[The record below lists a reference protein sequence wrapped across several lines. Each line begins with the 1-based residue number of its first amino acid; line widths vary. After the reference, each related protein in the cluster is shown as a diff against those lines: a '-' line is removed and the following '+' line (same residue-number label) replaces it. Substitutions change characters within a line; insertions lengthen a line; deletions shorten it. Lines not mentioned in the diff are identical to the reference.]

1 LHRVH
6 DYREIQGTLAAKTG
20 VSSTP
25 GVRWPVRTTAPYTT
39 RETINVTRAE
49 WDGWLLDSPGGGH
62 VLQSYEWGEFKR
74 RLGWKPVRVVLER
87 DGEVVGLGQFLA
99 YNTAPV
105 PGALMYCTKGPW
117 LPWDDEEAVRTFF
130 RGVEEVARRQGAHT
144 VKIEPEV
151 LEERQDAKAL
161 LEGIGFR
168 KARYDLNLKTTLV
181 VDLGLS
187 EEEELLGRM
196 KAKTRYNVR
205 LAARKGV
212 EVVEPEFEE
221 GWATFYEWMEAT
233 SERKGDYVLRRSRD
247 YLHGVMRSM
256 DAAGQG
262 RLFFAEHEGTPL
274 AGMYV
279 FTFGEKYWYMYG
291 ASSDEKRN
299 LKPNYALQWEVM
311 RWAKERGMTHYDMV
325 GVPKPE
331 ELNEGSSLWN
341 VYKFK
346 EGFGG
351 EISDSLGCY
360 DLRVGRLRAAAWYK
374 LEPLYYRLYYKL
386 NNNVFY

>member
-1 LHRVH
+1 V
-6 DYREIQGTLAAKTG
+6 AADT
-20 VSSTP
+20 SYNSTTE
-25 GVRWPVRTTAPYTT
+25 VRQPERTTTLYTT
-39 RETINVTRAE
+39 KEARSVTRVE

-74 RLGWKPVRVVLER
+74 TSGWRPVRLVLER
-87 DGEVVGLGQFLA
+87 DGAVVGLAQFLA
-99 YNTAPV
+99 YDTGPFV
-105 PGALMYCTKGPW
+105 PGALWYCTKGPW
-117 LPWDDEEAVRTFF
+117 LPWDDKEAVRAFF
-130 RGVEEVARRQGAHT
+130 RGVREVARREGAHT

-161 LEGIGFR
+161 LEEIGFR

-181 VDLGLS
+181 VDLSLS
-187 EEEELLGRM
+187 EEELLGRM
-196 KAKTRYNVR
+196 KAKTRYNAR

-221 GWATFYEWMEAT
+221 AWETFYEWMEAT
-233 SERKGDYVLRRSRD
+233 SERKEDYVLRRSRD
-247 YLHGVMRSM
+247 YLYGVMRSM
-256 DAAGQG
+256 EEAGQG

-279 FTFGEKYWYMYG
+279 FTFGKKYWYMYG

-299 LKPNYALQWEVM
+299 LKPNYVLQWEVM

-331 ELNEGSSLWN
+331 ELDESSSLWN

-360 DLRVGRLRAAAWYK
+360 DLPVKKTRAAAWYK

>member
-1 LHRVH
+1 VAADTSYNSTTEVRQPE
-6 DYREIQGTLAAKTG
+6 RPTTL
-20 VSSTP
+20 
-25 GVRWPVRTTAPYTT
+25 YTT
-39 RETINVTRAE
+39 KEVRSVTRVE

-74 RLGWKPVRVVLER
+74 TSGWRPIRLVLER
-87 DGEVVGLGQFLA
+87 DGVVVGLAQFLA
-99 YNTAPV
+99 YDTGPFV
-105 PGALMYCTKGPW
+105 PGALWYCTKGPW
-117 LPWDDEEAVRTFF
+117 LPWDDEEAVRAFF
-130 RGVEEVARRQGAHT
+130 RGVREVARREGAHT

-161 LEGIGFR
+161 LEEIGFR

-181 VDLGLS
+181 VDLSLS
-187 EEEELLGRM
+187 EEELLGRM
-196 KAKTRYNVR
+196 KAKTRYNAR

-221 GWATFYEWMEAT
+221 GWETFYEWMEAT
-233 SERKGDYVLRRSRD
+233 SERKEDYVLRRSRD
-247 YLHGVMRSM
+247 YLYGVMRSM
-256 DAAGQG
+256 DEAGQG
-262 RLFFAEHEGTPL
+262 RLFFAEHEGRPL

-291 ASSDEKRN
+291 ASSEEKRN
-299 LKPNYALQWEVM
+299 LKPNYVLQWEVM
-311 RWAKERGMTHYDMV
+311 RWAKERGMRHYDMV

-351 EISDSLGCY
+351 EISDTLGCY
-360 DLRVGRLRAAAWYK
+360 DLPVKKTRAAAWYK

>member
-1 LHRVH
+1 V
-6 DYREIQGTLAAKTG
+6 AADT
-20 VSSTP
+20 SYNSTTE
-25 GVRWPVRTTAPYTT
+25 VRQLERTTTLYTT
-39 RETINVTRAE
+39 KEARRVTRVE
-49 WDGWLLDSPGGGH
+49 WDGWLRDSPGGGH

-87 DGEVVGLGQFLA
+87 DGEVVGIGQFLA

-105 PGALMYCTKGPW
+105 PGVLMYCTKGPW
-117 LPWDDEEAVRTFF
+117 LPWDDEEAVRAFF
-130 RGVEEVARRQGAHT
+130 EGVREVARREGAHT
-144 VKIEPEV
+144 VKIEPDV
-151 LEERQDAKAL
+151 LEEQKDIKTL
-161 LEGIGFR
+161 LGEIGFR

-181 VDLGLS
+181 VDLSLS
-187 EEEELLGRM
+187 EEELLARM
-196 KAKTRYNVR
+196 KAKTRYNAR

-221 GWATFYEWMEAT
+221 GWATFYEWMKAT
-233 SERKGDYVLRRSRD
+233 SERKEDYVLRRSRD
-247 YLHGVMRSM
+247 YLYGVMRSM
-256 DAAGQG
+256 HDAGQG
-262 RLFFAEHEGTPL
+262 HLFFAEHEGTPL

-299 LKPNYALQWEVM
+299 LKPNYLLQWEVM
-311 RWAKERGMTHYDMV
+311 RWAKERGLTHYDMV

-331 ELNEGSSLWN
+331 ELNESSSLWN

-351 EISDSLGCY
+351 ELVDSLGCF
-360 DLRVGRLRAAAWYK
+360 DLPVKKTRAAAWYK
-374 LEPLYYRLYYKL
+374 LEPTYYRLYYKL
-386 NNNVFY
+386 KNNVFY

>member
-1 LHRVH
+1 V
-6 DYREIQGTLAAKTG
+6 AADT
-20 VSSTP
+20 SYNSTTE
-25 GVRWPVRTTAPYTT
+25 VRQPERTTTLYTT
-39 RETINVTRAE
+39 TEARRITRVE
-49 WDGWLLDSPGGGH
+49 WDGWLRDSPGGGH

-74 RLGWKPVRVVLER
+74 RLGWRPIRLVLER
-87 DGEVVGLGQFLA
+87 DGAVVGLAQFLA
-99 YNTAPV
+99 YDTGPFV
-105 PGALMYCTKGPW
+105 PGALWYCTKGPW
-117 LPWDDEEAVRTFF
+117 LPWDDEEAVQAFF
-130 RGVEEVARRQGAHT
+130 RGVREVARREGAHT

-181 VDLGLS
+181 VDLSLS
-187 EEEELLGRM
+187 EEELLGRM

-221 GWATFYEWMEAT
+221 AWATFYEWMKAT
-233 SERKGDYVLRRSRD
+233 SERKEDYVLRRSRD
-247 YLHGVMRSM
+247 YLYGVMRSM
-256 DAAGQG
+256 EEAGQG

-279 FTFGEKYWYMYG
+279 FTYGEKYWYMYG
-291 ASSDEKRN
+291 ASSDKKRN
-299 LKPNYALQWEVM
+299 LKPNYVLQWEVM
-311 RWAKERGMTHYDMV
+311 RWAKERGMRHYDMV

-351 EISDSLGCY
+351 EISDSPGCY
-360 DLRVGRLRAAAWYK
+360 D

-386 NNNVFY
+386 KNNVFY

>member
-1 LHRVH
+1 V
-6 DYREIQGTLAAKTG
+6 AADT
-20 VSSTP
+20 SYNSTTE
-25 GVRWPVRTTAPYTT
+25 VRQPERTTTLYTT
-39 RETINVTRAE
+39 TEARRITRVE
-49 WDGWLLDSPGGGH
+49 WDGWLRDSPGGGH

-74 RLGWKPVRVVLER
+74 RLGWRPIRLVLER
-87 DGEVVGLGQFLA
+87 DGAVVGLAQFLA
-99 YNTAPV
+99 YDTGPFV
-105 PGALMYCTKGPW
+105 PGALWYCTKGPW

-130 RGVEEVARRQGAHT
+130 EGVREVARREGAHT
-144 VKIEPEV
+144 VKIEPDV
-151 LEERQDAKAL
+151 LEEQKDIKTL
-161 LEGIGFR
+161 LGEIGFR

-181 VDLGLS
+181 VDLSLS
-187 EEEELLGRM
+187 EEELLARM
-196 KAKTRYNVR
+196 KAKTRYNAR

-221 GWATFYEWMEAT
+221 GWATFYEWMKAT
-233 SERKGDYVLRRSRD
+233 SERKEDYVLRRSRD

-256 DAAGQG
+256 HDAGQG

-299 LKPNYALQWEVM
+299 LKPNYVLQWEVM
-311 RWAKERGMTHYDMV
+311 RWAKQRGLTHYDMV

-331 ELNEGSSLWN
+331 ELNESSSLWN

-351 EISDSLGCY
+351 ELVDSLGCY
-360 DLRVGRLRAAAWYK
+360 DLPVKKTRAAAWYK

>member
-1 LHRVH
+1 M
-6 DYREIQGTLAAKTG
+6 AADT
-20 VSSTP
+20 SYNSTTE
-25 GVRWPVRTTAPYTT
+25 VRQPERTTTLYTT
-39 RETINVTRAE
+39 TEARRITRVE
-49 WDGWLLDSPGGGH
+49 WDGWLRDSPGGGH

-74 RLGWKPVRVVLER
+74 TSGWKPVRLVLER
-87 DGEVVGLGQFLA
+87 DGTVVGLAQFLA
-99 YNTAPV
+99 YDTGPFV
-105 PGALMYCTKGPW
+105 PGALWYCTKGPW
-117 LPWDDEEAVRTFF
+117 LPWDDEEAVRAFF
-130 RGVEEVARRQGAHT
+130 EGVREVARREGAHT

-181 VDLGLS
+181 VDLSLS
-187 EEEELLGRM
+187 EEELLARM

-221 GWATFYEWMEAT
+221 GWETFYEWMEAT
-233 SERKGDYVLRRSRD
+233 SERKEDYVLRRSRD
-247 YLHGVMRSM
+247 YLYDVMRSM
-256 DAAGQG
+256 DDAGQG

-299 LKPNYALQWEVM
+299 LKPNYVLQWEVM
-311 RWAKERGMTHYDMV
+311 RWAKERGLTHYDMV
-325 GVPKPE
+325 GVPKSE
-331 ELNEGSSLWN
+331 QLNESSSLWN

-351 EISDSLGCY
+351 EISDSPGCY
-360 DLRVGRLRAAAWYK
+360 DLPVERLRAAAWYR
-374 LEPLYYRLYYKL
+374 LEPTYYRLYYKL
-386 NNNVFY
+386 KKNVFY

>member
-6 DYREIQGTLAAKTG
+6 DYRETQGTLAAKTG

-25 GVRWPVRTTAPYTT
+25 EVRRLVRTAVPYTT
-39 RETINVTRAE
+39 REARSVTRVE

-74 RLGWKPVRVVLER
+74 TSGWRPVRLVLER
-87 DGEVVGLGQFLA
+87 DGTVVGLAQFLA
-99 YNTAPV
+99 YDTGPFV
-105 PGALMYCTKGPW
+105 PGALWYCTKGPW
-117 LPWDDEEAVRTFF
+117 LPWDDEEAVRAFF
-130 RGVEEVARRQGAHT
+130 RGVREVARRQGAHT

-181 VDLGLS
+181 VDLSLS
-187 EEEELLGRM
+187 EEELLGRM

-205 LAARKGV
+205 LADRKGV

-221 GWATFYEWMEAT
+221 AWETFYEWMEAT
-233 SERKGDYVLRRSRD
+233 SERKEDYVLRRSRD
-247 YLHGVMRSM
+247 YLYGVMRSM
-256 DAAGQG
+256 DDAGQG

-299 LKPNYALQWEVM
+299 LKPNYVLQWEVM
-311 RWAKERGMTHYDMV
+311 RWAKERSMRHYDMV

-331 ELNEGSSLWN
+331 ELDEGSSLWN

-351 EISDSLGCY
+351 EISDTLGCY
-360 DLRVGRLRAAAWYK
+360 DLPVKKTRAAAWHK